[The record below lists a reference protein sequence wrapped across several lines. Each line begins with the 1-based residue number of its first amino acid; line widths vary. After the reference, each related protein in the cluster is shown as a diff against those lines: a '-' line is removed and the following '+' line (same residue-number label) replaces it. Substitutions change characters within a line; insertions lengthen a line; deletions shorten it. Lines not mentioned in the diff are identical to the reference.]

1 MKLPRHLLGAEA
13 VGDLAGVAAA
23 VLLPQVADGEAR
35 QTPSPAGVRGQR
47 ASILQP
53 AHSGTGVA
61 ARRAG
66 ELHTLARVD
75 LAGLETV
82 QDGGGGL
89 VGIWGERSGGRGQR
103 LVSLV
108 GTKCVKLKD
117 TLGPKL
123 NVIKKKKILYPLSES
138 YFMDPNGV

>member
-1 MKLPRHLLGAEA
+1 MYVCVCVRAYSLRTYHVKLPRHLLGAEA

-47 ASILQP
+47 AAVLQP

-61 ARRAG
+61 PRRAG

-89 VGIWGERSGGRGQR
+89 VGVWGQVVGGRDRGSIHWSGPG
-103 LVSLV
+103 VSI
-108 GTKCVKLKD
+108 LK
-117 TLGPKL
+117 
-123 NVIKKKKILYPLSES
+123 
-138 YFMDPNGV
+138 